1 MEFFGSAFTLVVGYG
16 VPFLFVLT
24 IVVFFHELG
33 HFLVAR
39 WCGVGV
45 ETFSV
50 GFGRELFGWHD
61 KHGTRWRLSLI
72 PLGGYVKFVDDSGEA
87 STPDTDALAAMTPE
101 QREKSFHLKPLW
113 AKSAVVAAGPIANF
127 LLAIVIFSFVFATNG
142 RQLTLPIV
150 DSVKEDSAAS
160 EAGLKAGDRI
170 LAINGNPI
178 NSFVDLQRMVTTSAG
193 LTLALRVERGG
204 EILTLDAKIRRA
216 ENVDRFG
223 NRQKVGLLGVGRS
236 ISADDIIYQKY
247 TIPEAIGAGIWET
260 WFIAERTVTF
270 IGGMITGRESTEN
283 LGGPIRIAKVSGQIA
298 TLGVGALINWA
309 ALLSVSI
316 GLLNLFPIPMLDG
329 GHLLFYGI
337 EALRGR
343 PLSDRMKDIGFRV
356 GLALVVMLMAF
367 ATWNDILSFTTS

>member
-50 GFGRELFGWHD
+50 GFGRELFGWYD

-87 STPDTDALAAMTPE
+87 STPDAEALAAMTPE

-127 LLAIVIFSFVFATNG
+127 LLAIVIFTFVFAING

-150 DSVKEDSAAS
+150 DSVKENSAAS
-160 EAGLKAGDRI
+160 EAGLQVGDRI
-170 LAINGNPI
+170 LAIDGNTI
-178 NSFVDLQRMVTTSAG
+178 SSFIDLQRMVTTSAG
-193 LTLALRVERGG
+193 LTLALKVERGG

-216 ENVDRFG
+216 ENIDRFG
-223 NRQKVGLLGVGRS
+223 NRQQVGLLGVGRS
-236 ISADDIIYQKY
+236 ISAEDIIYQKY
-247 TIPEAIGAGIWET
+247 TIPQAIGAGVWET

-270 IGGMITGRESTEN
+270 ISGMITGRESTEN

-298 TLGVGALINWA
+298 TLGIGALINWA